1 MVLMKIPSIKY
12 QNYANNNIL
21 FILFVYTFAAINNE
35 HVKLD
40 KNKLN
45 NLV

>member
-1 MVLMKIPSIKY
+1 MVLMKIPSINY

-21 FILFVYTFAAINNE
+21 FIFLYTFAAINNE

-40 KNKLN
+40 KNKLH
-45 NLV
+45 NLI